1 MILASGIILRARLY
15 EPDNNYTIEIEFLNA
30 PAGYEDEEGFHY
42 ENQKEKAVVKN
53 IEEKNHESV
62 FILTS

>member
-1 MILASGIILRARLY
+1 MLYLLILFSAAALWVL
-15 EPDNNYTIEIEFLNA
+15 IEFLNA
-30 PAGYEDEEGFHY
+30 PSGYEDEEGFHY

-53 IEEKNHESV
+53 IEEKEHKSV